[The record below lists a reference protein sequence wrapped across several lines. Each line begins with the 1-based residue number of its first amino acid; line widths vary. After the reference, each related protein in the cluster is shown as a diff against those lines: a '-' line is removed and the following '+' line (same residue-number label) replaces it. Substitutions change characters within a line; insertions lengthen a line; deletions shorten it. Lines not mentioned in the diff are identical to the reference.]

1 MQTFLQGF
9 NFRKEVKAADSLMT
23 LYDGINKYSVS
34 GVVQTEDGF
43 FLEASAEETS
53 KWAPSS
59 YKYQV
64 INSEGL
70 EEEGQI
76 KVKAN
81 YAITDSAIGYWEKVI
96 KNIDDRLAGRAT
108 DPAYRV
114 QVGDKEIVYYT
125 IDELLKLRQFA
136 VQRLAEDEEAP
147 SPNDER
153 RIRFRWHIR

>member
-1 MQTFLQGF
+1 MQTFLQGIK
-9 NFRKEVKAADSLMT
+9 FRKAVKAADSLMT

-34 GVVQTEDGF
+34 GAVLADDGYY
-43 FLEASAEETS
+43 LEASAEETS
-53 KWAPSS
+53 GWAPSN

-81 YAITDSAIGYWEKVI
+81 FAINDSAIGYWEKVI
-96 KNIDDRLAGRAT
+96 RNIDDRLAGRAT

-114 QVGDKEIVYYT
+114 QVGDKEIVYMT

-136 VQRLAEDEEAP
+136 QQRLAEEDEAP

-153 RIRFRWHIR
+153 RIRFRWHLR